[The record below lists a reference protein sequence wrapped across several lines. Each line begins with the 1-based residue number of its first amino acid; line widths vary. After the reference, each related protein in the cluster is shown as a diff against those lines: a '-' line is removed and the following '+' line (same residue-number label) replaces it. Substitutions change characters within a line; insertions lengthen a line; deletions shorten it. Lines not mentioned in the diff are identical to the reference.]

1 MSQKHREMERSFAG
15 VFQLSLR
22 SIVLGMIGSAVI
34 TASSMYVALR
44 LSALPW
50 PTIFVA
56 VLSMALLK
64 LLGKTTHNEINI
76 TQTSMSA
83 GAMVA
88 GGLAFTLPGLWITG
102 VWSGQ
107 AFTPARFWQVLA
119 ITICGVLL
127 GSVLT
132 WFLRRRFVEKDP
144 LPYPIGIAAAD
155 TIVVGDAGN
164 RKSALLFIS
173 MGVSAIF
180 TFLRDHLA
188 WIPSAL
194 SSQWLYARN
203 FRIGIWVSPMAVSI
217 GYMIGTLYTGVWFLG
232 AVLAYVL
239 IIPGGSALG
248 VFSSV
253 EAAVSFKDTAGIGL
267 MVGTGIGTLL
277 SFMIGNIKKRKQ
289 NRTGDS
295 TNAGAHGR
303 PDDSGDE
310 TSSENSSTKT
320 TFKGERFWTVI
331 AVAISFVLSIVS
343 GLGVLPSILLMIGV
357 LAASAMSAIITGQT
371 GINPMEIF
379 AIIVLLAV
387 RVFVDVDVVGSF
399 FIAAAVA
406 VACGYAGDLLNDYK
420 TGALLKTNPNAQ
432 LISQIAGGIIGA
444 VVASLALFAV
454 IGQFGGVGPG
464 QELPAGQAFAVSQ
477 MVEGIGNP
485 VVFWVALGIGVLLNL
500 LKVPSMTLGIGM
512 YLPFE
517 ISGIVFLGGLLRLV
531 SDRFFPRAVNS
542 GNIMASGMLG
552 GEGITGVAI
561 AIIKMIAGA

>member
-1 MSQKHREMERSFAG
+1 MSHHNQEKERSFVG
-15 VFQLSLR
+15 IDQLSLR
-22 SIVLGMIGSAVI
+22 SIILGMIGSAVI

-107 AFTPARFWQVLA
+107 AFTPTRFWQVLA
-119 ITICGVLL
+119 ISICGVLL

-132 WFLRRRFVEKDP
+132 WYLRRRFVEKEP

-173 MGVSAIF
+173 MGVSAVF

-188 WIPSAL
+188 WIPGAL

-203 FRIGIWVSPMAVSI
+203 FFIGIAVSPMAVSI

-232 AVLAYVL
+232 AVIAYVL
-239 IIPGGSALG
+239 IIPAGPALG
-248 VFSSV
+248 LFSSV
-253 EAAVSFKDTAGIGL
+253 DAAVNFKNTAGIGL
-267 MVGTGIGTLL
+267 MVGTGVGTLIA
-277 SFMIGNIKKRKQ
+277 FMIGSIKKRKQ
-289 NRTGDS
+289 SRAAE
-295 TNAGAHGR
+295 NAHADFAATPAAAKR
-303 PDDSGDE
+303 
-310 TSSENSSTKT
+310 
-320 TFKGERFWTVI
+320 ERIWTVI
-331 AVAISFVLSIVS
+331 AVAIAFVFSIVS
-343 GLGVLPSILLMIGV
+343 GLGVLPSILLMVGV

-387 RVFVDVDVVGSF
+387 RVFVDVNVVGSF

-420 TGALLKTNPNAQ
+420 TGAMLKTNPKAQ
-432 LISQIAGGIIGA
+432 LISQIAGGIVGA
-444 VVASLALFAV
+444 VIATLAMFAV

-464 QELPAGQAFAVSQ
+464 LDLPAGQAFAVSQ
-477 MVEGIGNP
+477 MVGGIGEP
-485 VVFWVALGIGVLLNL
+485 LVFWVALGIGVLLNL

-517 ISGIVFLGGLLRLV
+517 LSAIVFLGGLVRLI
-531 SDRFFPRAVNS
+531 SDRFFPKAVGS
-542 GNIMASGMLG
+542 GSIVASGTLG

>member
-1 MSQKHREMERSFAG
+1 MSHQNQEKERSFVG
-15 VFQLSLR
+15 IDQLSLR
-22 SIVLGMIGSAVI
+22 SIILGMIGSAVI

-107 AFTPARFWQVLA
+107 AFTPTRFWQVLA
-119 ITICGVLL
+119 ISICGVLL

-132 WFLRRRFVEKDP
+132 WYLRRRFVEKEP

-173 MGVSAIF
+173 MGVSAVF

-188 WIPSAL
+188 WIPGAL

-203 FRIGIWVSPMAVSI
+203 FFIGIAVSPMAVSI

-232 AVLAYVL
+232 AVIAYVL
-239 IIPGGSALG
+239 IIPAGPALG
-248 VFSSV
+248 LFSSV
-253 EAAVSFKDTAGIGL
+253 DAAVNFKNTAGIGL
-267 MVGTGIGTLL
+267 MVGTGVGTLIA
-277 SFMIGNIKKRKQ
+277 FMIGSIKKRKQ
-289 NRTGDS
+289 SRAAE
-295 TNAGAHGR
+295 NAHADFAATPAAAKR
-303 PDDSGDE
+303 
-310 TSSENSSTKT
+310 
-320 TFKGERFWTVI
+320 ERIWTVI
-331 AVAISFVLSIVS
+331 AVAIAFVFSIVS
-343 GLGVLPSILLMIGV
+343 GLGVLPSILMMIGV

-387 RVFVDVDVVGSF
+387 RVFVDVNVVGSF

-420 TGALLKTNPNAQ
+420 TGAMLKTNPKAQ
-432 LISQIAGGIIGA
+432 LISQIAGGIVGA
-444 VVASLALFAV
+444 VIATLAMFAV

-464 QELPAGQAFAVSQ
+464 LDLPAGQAFAVSQ
-477 MVEGIGNP
+477 MVGGIGEP
-485 VVFWVALGIGVLLNL
+485 LVFWVALGIGVLLNL

-517 ISGIVFLGGLLRLV
+517 LSAIVFLGGLVRLI
-531 SDRFFPRAVNS
+531 SDRFFPKAVGS
-542 GNIMASGMLG
+542 GSIVASGTLG

>member
-1 MSQKHREMERSFAG
+1 MSHHNQEKERSFVG
-15 VFQLSLR
+15 IDQLSLR
-22 SIVLGMIGSAVI
+22 SIILGMIGSAVI

-107 AFTPARFWQVLA
+107 AFTPTRFWQVLA
-119 ITICGVLL
+119 ISICGVLL

-132 WFLRRRFVEKDP
+132 WYLRRRFVEKEP

-173 MGVSAIF
+173 MGVSAVF

-188 WIPSAL
+188 WIPGAL

-203 FRIGIWVSPMAVSI
+203 FFIGIAVSPMAVSI

-232 AVLAYVL
+232 AVIAYVL
-239 IIPGGSALG
+239 IIPAGPALG
-248 VFSSV
+248 LFSSV
-253 EAAVSFKDTAGIGL
+253 DAAVNFKNTAGIGL
-267 MVGTGIGTLL
+267 MVGTGVGTLIA
-277 SFMIGNIKKRKQ
+277 FMIGSIKKRKQ
-289 NRTGDS
+289 SRAAE
-295 TNAGAHGR
+295 NAHADFAATPAAAKR
-303 PDDSGDE
+303 
-310 TSSENSSTKT
+310 
-320 TFKGERFWTVI
+320 ERIWTVI
-331 AVAISFVLSIVS
+331 AVAIAFVFSIVS
-343 GLGVLPSILLMIGV
+343 GLGVLPSILMMIGV

-387 RVFVDVDVVGSF
+387 RVFVDVNVVGSF

-420 TGALLKTNPNAQ
+420 TGAMLKTNPKAQ
-432 LISQIAGGIIGA
+432 LISQIAGGIVGA
-444 VVASLALFAV
+444 VIATLAMFAV

-464 QELPAGQAFAVSQ
+464 LDLPAGQAFAVSQ
-477 MVEGIGNP
+477 MVDGIGEP
-485 VVFWVALGIGVLLNL
+485 LVFWVALGIGVLLNL

-517 ISGIVFLGGLLRLV
+517 LSAIVFLGGLARLI
-531 SDRFFPRAVNS
+531 SDRFFPKAVGS
-542 GNIMASGMLG
+542 GSIVASGTLG

>member
-1 MSQKHREMERSFAG
+1 MSHHNQEKERSFVG
-15 VFQLSLR
+15 IDQLSLR
-22 SIVLGMIGSAVI
+22 SIIFGMIGSAVI

-107 AFTPARFWQVLA
+107 AFTPTRFWQVLA
-119 ITICGVLL
+119 ISICGVLL

-132 WFLRRRFVEKDP
+132 WYLRRRFVEKEP

-173 MGVSAIF
+173 MGVSAVF

-188 WIPSAL
+188 WIPGAL

-203 FRIGIWVSPMAVSI
+203 FFIGIAVSPMAVSI

-232 AVLAYVL
+232 AVIAYVL
-239 IIPGGSALG
+239 IIPAGPALG
-248 VFSSV
+248 LFSSV
-253 EAAVSFKDTAGIGL
+253 DAAVNFKNTAGIGL
-267 MVGTGIGTLL
+267 MVGTGVGTLIA
-277 SFMIGNIKKRKQ
+277 FMIGSIKKRKQ
-289 NRTGDS
+289 SRAAE
-295 TNAGAHGR
+295 NAHADFAATPAAAKR
-303 PDDSGDE
+303 
-310 TSSENSSTKT
+310 
-320 TFKGERFWTVI
+320 ERIWTVI
-331 AVAISFVLSIVS
+331 AVAIAFVFSIVS
-343 GLGVLPSILLMIGV
+343 GLGVLPSILIMIGV

-420 TGALLKTNPNAQ
+420 TGAMLKTNPKAQ
-432 LISQIAGGIIGA
+432 LISQIAGGIVGA
-444 VVASLALFAV
+444 VIATLAMFAV

-464 QELPAGQAFAVSQ
+464 LDLPAGQAFAVSQ
-477 MVEGIGNP
+477 MVGGIGEP
-485 VVFWVALGIGVLLNL
+485 LVFWVALGIGVLLNL

-517 ISGIVFLGGLLRLV
+517 LSAIVFLGGLVRLI
-531 SDRFFPRAVNS
+531 SDRFFPKAVGS
-542 GNIMASGMLG
+542 GSIVASGTLG

>member
-1 MSQKHREMERSFAG
+1 MSQNNPVMERSFAG
-15 VFQLSLR
+15 IEQLSLR
-22 SIVLGMIGSAVI
+22 SIILGMIGSAII

-64 LLGKTTHNEINI
+64 VLGKTTHNEINI
-76 TQTSMSA
+76 TQTSMSS

-102 VWSGQ
+102 VWNGQ

-180 TFLRDHLA
+180 TFFRDHLA

-194 SSQWLYARN
+194 SSAWLYARN
-203 FRIGIWVSPMAVSI
+203 FRIGLWVSPMAVSI

-239 IIPGGSALG
+239 IIPCGPALG
-248 VFSSV
+248 LFSSV
-253 EAAVSFKDTAGIGL
+253 DAAVSFKDTAGIGL

-277 SFMIGNIKKRKQ
+277 SFVIGSIKKRIGSHD
-289 NRTGDS
+289 RADI
-295 TNAGAHGR
+295 GR
-303 PDDSGDE
+303 DE
-310 TSSENSSTKT
+310 TASGNSSASSHK
-320 TFKGERFWTVI
+320 KERFWTAI
-331 AVAISFVLSIVS
+331 AVAISFVLSIVCR
-343 GLGVLPSILLMIGV
+343 LGVLPSILMMIGV

-387 RVFVDVDVVGSF
+387 RIFVNVDAVGSF

-406 VACGYAGDLLNDYK
+406 VACGYAGDMLNDYK
-420 TGALLKTNPNAQ
+420 TGAMLKTNPKAQ
-432 LISQIAGGIIGA
+432 LISQIIGGVVGA
-444 VVASLALFAV
+444 VIATLALFAV

-464 QELPAGQAFAVSQ
+464 HELPAGQAFAVSQ
-477 MVEGIGNP
+477 MVKGIGNP

-517 ISGIVFLGGLLRLV
+517 ISSIVFLGGLLRLFAE
-531 SDRFFPRAVNS
+531 RFFPKTVNS
-542 GNIMASGMLG
+542 GNIVASGMLG
-552 GEGITGVAI
+552 GEGITGVTI

>member
-1 MSQKHREMERSFAG
+1 MSHHNQEKERSFVG
-15 VFQLSLR
+15 IDQLSLR
-22 SIVLGMIGSAVI
+22 SIILGMIGSAVI

-107 AFTPARFWQVLA
+107 AFTPTRFWQVLA
-119 ITICGVLL
+119 ISICGVLL

-132 WFLRRRFVEKDP
+132 WYLRRRFVEKEP

-173 MGVSAIF
+173 MGVSAVF

-188 WIPSAL
+188 WIPGAL

-203 FRIGIWVSPMAVSI
+203 FFIGIAVSPMAVSI

-232 AVLAYVL
+232 AVIAYVL
-239 IIPGGSALG
+239 IIPAGPALG
-248 VFSSV
+248 LFSSV
-253 EAAVSFKDTAGIGL
+253 DAAVNFKNTAGIGL
-267 MVGTGIGTLL
+267 MVGTGVGTLIA
-277 SFMIGNIKKRKQ
+277 FMIGSIKKRKQ
-289 NRTGDS
+289 SRAAE
-295 TNAGAHGR
+295 NAHADFAATPAAAKR
-303 PDDSGDE
+303 
-310 TSSENSSTKT
+310 
-320 TFKGERFWTVI
+320 ERIWTVI
-331 AVAISFVLSIVS
+331 AVAIAFVFSIVS
-343 GLGVLPSILLMIGV
+343 GLGVLPSILMMIGV

-420 TGALLKTNPNAQ
+420 TGAMLKTNPKAQ
-432 LISQIAGGIIGA
+432 LISQIAGGIVGA
-444 VVASLALFAV
+444 VIATLAMFAV

-464 QELPAGQAFAVSQ
+464 LDLPAGQAFAVSQ
-477 MVEGIGNP
+477 MVGGIGEP
-485 VVFWVALGIGVLLNL
+485 LVFWVALGIGVLLNL

-517 ISGIVFLGGLLRLV
+517 LSAIVFLGGLVRLI
-531 SDRFFPRAVNS
+531 SDRFFPKAVGS
-542 GNIMASGMLG
+542 GSI
-552 GEGITGVAI
+552 V
-561 AIIKMIAGA
+561 

>member
-1 MSQKHREMERSFAG
+1 MSHHNQEKERSFVG
-15 VFQLSLR
+15 IDQLSLR
-22 SIVLGMIGSAVI
+22 SIILGMIGSAVI

-107 AFTPARFWQVLA
+107 AFTPTRFWQVLA
-119 ITICGVLL
+119 ISICGVLL

-132 WFLRRRFVEKDP
+132 WYLRRRFVEKEP

-164 RKSALLFIS
+164 HKSALLFIS
-173 MGVSAIF
+173 MGVSAVF

-188 WIPSAL
+188 WIPGAL

-203 FRIGIWVSPMAVSI
+203 FFIGIAVSPMAVSI

-232 AVLAYVL
+232 AVIAYVL
-239 IIPGGSALG
+239 IIPAGPALG
-248 VFSSV
+248 LFSSV
-253 EAAVSFKDTAGIGL
+253 DAAVNFKNTAGIGL
-267 MVGTGIGTLL
+267 MVGTGVGTLIA
-277 SFMIGNIKKRKQ
+277 FMIGSIKKRKQ
-289 NRTGDS
+289 SRAAE
-295 TNAGAHGR
+295 NAHADFAATPAAAKR
-303 PDDSGDE
+303 
-310 TSSENSSTKT
+310 
-320 TFKGERFWTVI
+320 ERIWTVI
-331 AVAISFVLSIVS
+331 AVAIAFVFSIVS
-343 GLGVLPSILLMIGV
+343 GLGVLPSILMMIGV

-387 RVFVDVDVVGSF
+387 RVFVDVNVVGSF

-420 TGALLKTNPNAQ
+420 TGAMLKTNPKAQ
-432 LISQIAGGIIGA
+432 LISQIAGGIVGA
-444 VVASLALFAV
+444 VIATLAMFAV

-464 QELPAGQAFAVSQ
+464 LDLPAGQAFAVSQ
-477 MVEGIGNP
+477 MVGGIGEP
-485 VVFWVALGIGVLLNL
+485 LVFWVALGIGVLLNL

-517 ISGIVFLGGLLRLV
+517 LSAIVFLGGLVRLI
-531 SDRFFPRAVNS
+531 SDRFFPKAVGS
-542 GNIMASGMLG
+542 GSIVASGTLG

>member
-1 MSQKHREMERSFAG
+1 MSHHNQEKERSFVG
-15 VFQLSLR
+15 IDQLSLR
-22 SIVLGMIGSAVI
+22 SIILGMIGSAVI

-107 AFTPARFWQVLA
+107 AFTPTRFWQVLA
-119 ITICGVLL
+119 ISICGVLL

-132 WFLRRRFVEKDP
+132 WYLRRRFVEKEP

-173 MGVSAIF
+173 MGVSAVF

-188 WIPSAL
+188 WIPGAL

-203 FRIGIWVSPMAVSI
+203 FFIGIAVSPMAVSI

-232 AVLAYVL
+232 AVIAYVL
-239 IIPGGSALG
+239 IIPAGPALG
-248 VFSSV
+248 LFSSV
-253 EAAVSFKDTAGIGL
+253 DAAVNFKNTAGIGL
-267 MVGTGIGTLL
+267 MVGTGVGTLIA
-277 SFMIGNIKKRKQ
+277 FMIGSIKKRKQ
-289 NRTGDS
+289 SRAAE
-295 TNAGAHGR
+295 NAHADFAATPAAAKR
-303 PDDSGDE
+303 
-310 TSSENSSTKT
+310 
-320 TFKGERFWTVI
+320 ERIWTVI
-331 AVAISFVLSIVS
+331 AVAIAFVFSIVS
-343 GLGVLPSILLMIGV
+343 GLGVLPSILMMIGV

-387 RVFVDVDVVGSF
+387 RVFVDVNVVGSF

-420 TGALLKTNPNAQ
+420 TGAMLKTNPKAQ
-432 LISQIAGGIIGA
+432 LISQIAGGIVGA
-444 VVASLALFAV
+444 VIATLAMFAV

-464 QELPAGQAFAVSQ
+464 LDLPAGQAFAVSQ
-477 MVEGIGNP
+477 MVGGIGEP
-485 VVFWVALGIGVLLNL
+485 LVFWVALGIGVLLNL

-517 ISGIVFLGGLLRLV
+517 LSAIVFLGGLVRLI
-531 SDRFFPRAVNS
+531 SDRFFPKAVGS
-542 GNIMASGMLG
+542 GSIVASGTLG

>member
-1 MSQKHREMERSFAG
+1 MSHHNQEKERSFVG
-15 VFQLSLR
+15 IDQLSLR
-22 SIVLGMIGSAVI
+22 SIILGMIGSAVI

-107 AFTPARFWQVLA
+107 AFTPTRFWQVLA
-119 ITICGVLL
+119 ISICGVLL

-132 WFLRRRFVEKDP
+132 WYLRRRFVEKEP

-173 MGVSAIF
+173 MGVSAVF

-188 WIPSAL
+188 WIPGAL

-203 FRIGIWVSPMAVSI
+203 FFIGIAVSPMAVSI

-232 AVLAYVL
+232 AVIAYVL
-239 IIPGGSALG
+239 IIPAGPALG
-248 VFSSV
+248 LFSSV
-253 EAAVSFKDTAGIGL
+253 DAAVNFKNTAGIGL
-267 MVGTGIGTLL
+267 MVGTGVGTLIA
-277 SFMIGNIKKRKQ
+277 FMIGSIKKRKQ
-289 NRTGDS
+289 SRAAE
-295 TNAGAHGR
+295 NAHADFAATPAAAKR
-303 PDDSGDE
+303 
-310 TSSENSSTKT
+310 
-320 TFKGERFWTVI
+320 ERIWTVI
-331 AVAISFVLSIVS
+331 AVAIAFVFSIVS
-343 GLGVLPSILLMIGV
+343 GLGVLPSILMMIGV

-420 TGALLKTNPNAQ
+420 TGAMLKTNPKAQ
-432 LISQIAGGIIGA
+432 LISQIAGGIVGA
-444 VVASLALFAV
+444 VIATLAMFAV

-464 QELPAGQAFAVSQ
+464 LDLPAGQAFAVSQ
-477 MVEGIGNP
+477 MVGGIGEP
-485 VVFWVALGIGVLLNL
+485 LVFWVALGIGVLLNL

-517 ISGIVFLGGLLRLV
+517 LSAIVFLGGLVRLI
-531 SDRFFPRAVNS
+531 SDRFFPKAVGS
-542 GNIMASGMLG
+542 GSIVASGTLG